1 MSGKGIS
8 NPLFFI
14 GVVESTLDEARMG
27 RVKVRAWG
35 IHGTKAEVST
45 EALPWATCV
54 AGNYDPNSPVPP
66 MNSFVFGMFLD
77 GEEGQHPMVLGLIPS
92 QYTKPADPKKD
103 KWGIVP
109 PFAKNL
115 LSWLGAPKDIGQVQ
129 KAKLHRAEDIDE
141 TYIGHRDANALQR
154 QKIADSDLTWGE
166 PGPAYAAR
174 YPYNRVIETPGGH
187 SIELDDTP
195 NAERITINH
204 TSGAYIEIDAIGT
217 VRERANS
224 DRYEINIGTKHESS
238 GHSVVT
244 INGNSHVY
252 VKGNKTEEI
261 MGNYKRIVHGENEV
275 TVGGQSYHNVGGHLF
290 LRGASTKIEG
300 NAENVTIFGKN
311 EVAIESEK
319 QINNVS
325 GHIKNTAT
333 LTFSAYANKAVRFT
347 TPGDIHLYAL
357 GQIINTAQGITPASP
372 LTGSVGVVTNPG
384 FNINAP
390 FVNIGGFSTGVVP
403 AAIPTVMSINGLV
416 NATTG
421 NFGIM
426 TATTGNITALAAT
439 GMSAATA
446 TFGTASAAVL
456 RAAAY
461 TGPVGSTAAVV
472 EPPTIAI
479 PTIPAITFPTISIF
493 APSIAPGTISG
504 LAYPQGNGPG
514 FAATI
519 LTSPLSVLGFDI
531 NVLPEGGLGM
541 SRIQMPQPA
550 SHGATIV
557 PNGYF
562 ALGYQLGFAES
573 MEAED

>member
-141 TYIGHRDANALQR
+141 TYVGHRDANALQR

-195 NAERITINH
+195 AAERITINH

-217 VRERANS
+217 FRERANS

-238 GHSVVT
+238 GNSVVT

-325 GHIKNTAT
+325 GHIKNTAM
-333 LTFSAYANKAVRFT
+333 LTFSAYANKAIRLT
-347 TPGDIHLYAL
+347 SAADTHIYAI
-357 GQIINTAQGITPASP
+357 GSIINTALGTSPVSLTPVAGS
-372 LTGSVGVVTNPG
+372 TGSQTSR
-384 FNINAP
+384 
-390 FVNIGGFSTGVVP
+390 GFSVTSPTFNVASGYGSFTGV
-403 AAIPTVMSINGLV
+403 L
-416 NATTG
+416 NATALNTATLLATTLSSTTG
-421 NFGIM
+421 NFGAVNTSI
-426 TATTGNITALAAT
+426 LAAPLPISSSP
-439 GMSAATA
+439 GSPCKP
-446 TFGTASAAVL
+446 
-456 RAAAY
+456 
-461 TGPVGSTAAVV
+461 GPGRLIGVGA
-472 EPPTIAI
+472 PTV
-479 PTIPAITFPTISIF
+479 TIPVLNPPGVSSPV
-493 APSIAPGTISG
+493 PSLVPGQISG
-504 LAYPQGNGPG
+504 IAFPQGNGPG
-514 FAATI
+514 FAATV

-562 ALGYQLGFAES
+562 ALGWQLGFAES

>member
-35 IHGTKAEVST
+35 IHGTKDEVST

-109 PFAKNL
+109 PFAKSL
-115 LSWLGAPKDIGQVQ
+115 LGWLGGPKDIGQVQ

-141 TYIGHRDANALQR
+141 TYVGHRDANTLQK

-174 YPYNRVIETPGGH
+174 YPHNRVIETPGGH

-195 NAERITINH
+195 GAERISINH
-204 TSGAYIEIDAIGT
+204 TSGAYVEIDAIGT
-217 VRERANS
+217 VKERANG
-224 DRYEINIGTKHESS
+224 DRYEINIGTRHESS

-275 TVGGQSYHNVGGHLF
+275 TVGGQSYLNVGGHLF
-290 LRGASTKIEG
+290 MRGASTKIEG
-300 NAENVTIFGKN
+300 NADRVTIFGRN
-311 EVAIESEK
+311 EVQIEAEK

-325 GHIKNTAT
+325 GHIKNTAM
-333 LTFSAYANKAVRFT
+333 LTFSAYANKAIRLT
-347 TPGDIHLYAL
+347 SAADTHIYAI
-357 GQIINTAQGITPASP
+357 GSIINTALGTSPVSLTPVVGS
-372 LTGSVGVVTNPG
+372 TGSQTSR
-384 FNINAP
+384 
-390 FVNIGGFSTGVVP
+390 GFSVT
-403 AAIPTVMSINGLV
+403 APTVNMLSASGSFSGLWNAGSV
-416 NATTG
+416 N
-421 NFGIM
+421 
-426 TATTGNITALAAT
+426 TAALL
-439 GMSAATA
+439 ATA
-446 TFGTASAAVL
+446 GQIGTLTVPVAVSANTI
-456 RAAAY
+456 AALGISTAGLSAWAY
-461 TGPVGSTAAVV
+461 TGPVGSGAPSGTAPVA
-472 EPPTIAI
+472 PPA
-479 PTIPAITFPTISIF
+479 FPTLPLINPPGVST
-493 APSIAPGTISG
+493 PIAPPVPGIISG
-504 LAYPQGNGPG
+504 AVGPQGNGPG
-514 FAATI
+514 FAATV
-519 LTSPLSVLGFDI
+519 LTSPLAALTGFDI

-541 SRIQMPQPA
+541 PRIQMPQPA
-550 SHGATIV
+550 SHGCSIV
-557 PNGYF
+557 PGGYF
-562 ALGYQLGFAES
+562 SLGYALGVCES
-573 MEAED
+573 LEAEE